1 MRKILILLCIG
12 FALSSATEDKHKWIL
27 DVGANFATYASLFS
41 SDEEDGSSNF
51 TGVNFGTRY
60 QLAKMVEVGIA
71 TGYEYYSSAND
82 PAEGSHGS
90 VIDNH
95 LIHIA
100 AEGKFD
106 WITFFDHLQLYS
118 RLGAGVTL
126 NYHNNSRYD
135 TEVEPVLQGTLAGIE
150 YINTVGCYV
159 EFGAGYRGF
168 FSGGL
173 SVRF

>member
-1 MRKILILLCIG
+1 MRKILILFCIG
-12 FALSSATEDKHKWIL
+12 FVLSSAQENKPKWII

-51 TGVNFGTRY
+51 TGVNFGARY

-106 WITFFDHLQLYS
+106 WITFLDHIQLYS
-118 RLGAGVTL
+118 RLGLGVTI
-126 NYHNNSRYD
+126 NYHNDSRYD
-135 TEVEPVLQGTLAGIE
+135 TEFEPVLQGTLAGIE

>member
-12 FALSSATEDKHKWIL
+12 FALCSAEEKSPKWIL

-51 TGVNFGTRY
+51 TGVNFGARY

-106 WITFFDHLQLYS
+106 WITFLDHIQLYS
-118 RLGAGVTL
+118 RLGLGVTI
-126 NYHNNSRYD
+126 NYHNDSRYD
-135 TEVEPVLQGTLAGIE
+135 TEFEPVLQGTLAGIE

>member
-1 MRKILILLCIG
+1 MRKILIFLCIS
-12 FALSSATEDKHKWIL
+12 FALCSAEEKSPKWIL
-27 DVGANFATYASLFS
+27 DVGANFATYASLI
-41 SDEEDGSSNF
+41 DHDDVGGNSNF
-51 TGVNFGTRY
+51 TGANFGARY
-60 QLAKMVEVGIA
+60 QIAKMIEVGIA
-71 TGYEYYSSAND
+71 TGYEYYSSVID
-82 PAEGSHGS
+82 PEDGSHSS

-106 WITFFDHLQLYS
+106 WITFLDHIQLYS
-118 RLGAGVTL
+118 RLGLGVTI
-126 NYHNNSRYD
+126 NYHNDSRYD
-135 TEVEPVLQGTLAGIE
+135 TEFEPVLQGTLAGIE

>member
-1 MRKILILLCIG
+1 MRKILIFLCIS
-12 FALSSATEDKHKWIL
+12 FALCSAEEKSPKWIL
-27 DVGANFATYASLFS
+27 DVGANFATYASLINH
-41 SDEEDGSSNF
+41 DDVGGSSNF
-51 TGVNFGTRY
+51 TGANFGARY
-60 QLAKMVEVGIA
+60 QIAKMIEVGIA
-71 TGYEYYSSAND
+71 TGYEYYSSVID
-82 PAEGSHGS
+82 PEDGSHSS

-106 WITFFDHLQLYS
+106 WITFLDHIQLYS
-118 RLGAGVTL
+118 RLGLGVTI
-126 NYHNNSRYD
+126 NYHNDSRYD
-135 TEVEPVLQGTLAGIE
+135 TEFEPVLQGTLAGIE

>member
-1 MRKILILLCIG
+1 MRKILILFCIG
-12 FALSSATEDKHKWIL
+12 FVLSSAQENKPKWII

-51 TGVNFGTRY
+51 TGVNFGARY
-60 QLAKMVEVGIA
+60 QLAKMVEVGVA
-71 TGYEYYSSAND
+71 TGYEYYSSVID
-82 PAEGSHGS
+82 PEDGSHGS

-106 WITFFDHLQLYS
+106 WITFLDHIQLYS
-118 RLGAGVTL
+118 RLGLGVTI
-126 NYHNNSRYD
+126 NYHNDSRYD
-135 TEVEPVLQGTLAGIE
+135 TEFEPVLQGTLAGIE